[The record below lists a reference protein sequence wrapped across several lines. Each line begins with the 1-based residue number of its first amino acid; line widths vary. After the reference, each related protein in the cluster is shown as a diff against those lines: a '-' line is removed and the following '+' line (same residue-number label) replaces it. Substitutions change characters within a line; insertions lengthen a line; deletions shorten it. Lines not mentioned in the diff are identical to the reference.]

1 MFRLLRLLLVLSLS
15 WALPYA
21 GLAQRTTTSAPVMG
35 AEVGRQMWGQLATEA
50 RLTERWG
57 AFTEVQLRHSS
68 ASRLPRQNI
77 VRAGL
82 AFYPAACLQLSA
94 GYSYGQFYQAA
105 PSSEARLLPEHRV
118 YQQVLLRDYNSAVRM
133 QHRYRMEQRW
143 MHHAEGPQYGYGSRA
158 RYQLRL
164 ERALRRD
171 PKLEPGTPYVAASDE
186 LFFNLGRNARQQ
198 FLAQN
203 RAYLAL
209 GYQAARYTALEIGYL
224 YQVGQLDEYPE
235 TERNHTLQLA
245 LNFTPDFRNQ
255 PAKQ

>member
-1 MFRLLRLLLVLSLS
+1 MLRLLCILSLA
-15 WALPYA
+15 WGLLPCA
-21 GLAQRTTTSAPVMG
+21 GLAQGTSNTATPAG
-35 AEVGRQMWGQLATEA
+35 GINTGRQMWSQLATEA

-57 AFTEVQLRHSS
+57 AFTEIQLRHSN

-77 VRAGL
+77 LRAGL

-94 GYSYGQFYQAA
+94 GYSYGQFYRAA
-105 PSSEARLLPEHRV
+105 SSAEATLLPEHRV
-118 YQQVLLRDYNSAVRM
+118 YQQVLLRDYSSPVRM

-143 MHHAEGPQYGYGSRA
+143 MHHPEGPRYGYGSRA

-164 ERALRRD
+164 ERSLRRN

-186 LFFNLGRNARQQ
+186 LFFNLGRSARQQ

-255 PAKQ
+255 PTK